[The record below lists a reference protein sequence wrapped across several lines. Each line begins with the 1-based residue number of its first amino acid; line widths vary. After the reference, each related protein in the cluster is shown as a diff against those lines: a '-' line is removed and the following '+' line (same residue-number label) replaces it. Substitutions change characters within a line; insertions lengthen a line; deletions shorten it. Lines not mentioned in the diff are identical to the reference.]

1 MIEILIAE
9 NSIYYTRDLI
19 NNINKKNTYTRLCA
33 IATND
38 EEIIEGL
45 QQNKVDIIL
54 LDLEVLEL
62 GGFKLLNKLSR
73 QYSDNYKKSVIV
85 ISNDNN
91 NFKIIRNNP
100 CVYSCVNKIKGIDNT
115 LNEIQ
120 KLVEIKQKEK
130 IKNTFEEN
138 VIHEISKLNYN
149 LSYKGTKYLI
159 ESVMLIWNKKD
170 IENINLKR
178 DIFPVI
184 AKKYNK
190 TVNNIKININN
201 ATEIIF
207 YDCPQYKLNDYF
219 GYKITNKPK
228 VKLVICT
235 ILQKLYGSI
244 KK

>member
-159 ESVMLIWNKKD
+159 
-170 IENINLKR
+170 
-178 DIFPVI
+178 
-184 AKKYNK
+184 
-190 TVNNIKININN
+190 
-201 ATEIIF
+201 
-207 YDCPQYKLNDYF
+207 
-219 GYKITNKPK
+219 
-228 VKLVICT
+228 
-235 ILQKLYGSI
+235 
-244 KK
+244 